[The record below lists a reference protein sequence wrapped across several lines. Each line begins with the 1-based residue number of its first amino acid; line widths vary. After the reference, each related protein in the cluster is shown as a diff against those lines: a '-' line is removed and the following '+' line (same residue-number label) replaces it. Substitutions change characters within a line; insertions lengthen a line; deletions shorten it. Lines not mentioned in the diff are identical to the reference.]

1 MLLKFNQFGGKIWSD
16 LEKTEVVE
24 LVSLITQLKP
34 DIPKM
39 YPEGDFSKLVDN
51 INYYDSECGRYKISV
66 YFRES
71 DKYYNSDG
79 TITLGQFKSLYKITI
94 SSEGNLQ
101 VGQVKEYTQLLSS
114 IISEVYPD
122 SKIKIK
128 FGEEKVSPK
137 EFSDVD
143 EAVEIDKLVIII
155 RII

>member
-1 MLLKFNQFGGKIWSD
+1 
-16 LEKTEVVE
+16 
-24 LVSLITQLKP
+24 
-34 DIPKM
+34 
-39 YPEGDFSKLVDN
+39 
-51 INYYDSECGRYKISV
+51 
-66 YFRES
+66 
-71 DKYYNSDG
+71 
-79 TITLGQFKSLYKITI
+79 
-94 SSEGNLQ
+94 
-101 VGQVKEYTQLLSS
+101 LSS